1 MRRIDV
7 LGLGLGVFLAGGAL
21 FLVLQ
26 ALGLDGIQ
34 AGIWSQVAMVAGLL
48 AWLFTYLFR
57 VVTHKMTLNEQLEAY
72 ESAVLEKRLE
82 ELSPEEL
89 ATLQQ
94 RLETDSP
101 SSSS

>member
-48 AWLFTYLFR
+48 
-57 VVTHKMTLNEQLEAY
+57 
-72 ESAVLEKRLE
+72 
-82 ELSPEEL
+82 
-89 ATLQQ
+89 
-94 RLETDSP
+94 
-101 SSSS
+101 